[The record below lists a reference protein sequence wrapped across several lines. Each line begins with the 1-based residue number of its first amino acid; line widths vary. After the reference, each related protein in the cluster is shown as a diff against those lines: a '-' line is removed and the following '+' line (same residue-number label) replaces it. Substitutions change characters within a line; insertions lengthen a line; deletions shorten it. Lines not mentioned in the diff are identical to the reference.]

1 MSFAK
6 TELLWFLVIVPLLI
20 WFMMIAWR
28 TRQRLIQEF
37 IPRRL
42 VGDLTVGVSQR
53 RQKARMVISVLAVLF
68 IVLAMARPRWGFDW
82 DEATQRGLDI
92 VVAIDASRSMLATDV
107 RPNRLERAK
116 LAALDLMKIAKTD
129 RIGLVSFAGTAFLQ
143 CPLTL
148 DDNAFRQSVAAISPD
163 VMPQGGTALA
173 ETIEVAQEAFKN
185 EEENYKILVLIT
197 DGEDHEQLVLDAGKE
212 AEKDGMRIF
221 TLGVGSA
228 EGDLIPVGKR
238 GTKTEYLKDENGQV
252 VRSRMNEAL
261 LQQLAGVA
269 NGFYLNLSGAQA
281 IETLYAQGLAP
292 LPRGEISS
300 RLIRRY
306 FERFY
311 WPLSVAIVL
320 LLIEMF
326 LPDKRRRRKQKSSPT
341 TAVAALIILL
351 CLTPSAAEA
360 VSAGEANR
368 KFRDGDYAGAQ
379 EVYEE
384 LRKESPDDHRLSFNA
399 GTAAYRAG
407 DYEAAARNFSAAVAA
422 ENIPLQRQAWY
433 NLGNTLVQAGQSE
446 SAPEKTLESWESAV
460 RMYDQALK
468 LEENAEDA
476 NFNKNLVTKMIK
488 QLKEQMQQQESQDGS
503 DEDDKEDKDDKEDGE
518 DDQEDQQNKD
528 QKQDGENDE
537 KQDDQKQDQ
546 QNEQSQENQDEKKEQ
561 SGENKQQDEQSGDA
575 GKEDDEKR
583 NPEEKEENPSSK
595 PEPGEEKED
604 GEKQKGQAP
613 RMVKLTPEQAKQLLD
628 AHKSKERTLIFSPA
642 KKDKKGERKTIV
654 KTW

>member
-1 MSFAK
+1 VSFAQP
-6 TELLWFLVIVPLLI
+6 ELLWSLALVPLLI
-20 WFMMIAWR
+20 WFMVIAWR
-28 TRQRLIQEF
+28 VRQRLIQEF

-42 VGDLTVGVSQR
+42 VKELTVGVSR
-53 RQKARMVISVLAVLF
+53 GRQKTRMILSVLAVLF
-68 IVLAMARPRWGFDW
+68 IVLAMARPRWGFEW

-116 LAALDLMKIAKTD
+116 LAALDLMKIAKSD
-129 RIGLVSFAGTAFLQ
+129 RIGLVTFAGTAFLQ

-212 AEKDGMRIF
+212 AEEDGMRIF
-221 TLGVGSA
+221 TLGVGSP
-228 EGDLIPVGKR
+228 EGDLIPVGNR
-238 GTKTEYLKDENGQV
+238 GSKTEYLKDENGQV

-269 NGFYLNLSGAQA
+269 KGFYLNLSGAQA

-311 WPLSVAIVL
+311 WPLSLAIVL

-326 LPDKRRRRKQKSSPT
+326 LPDKRKPRKRKAAGS
-341 TAVAALIILL
+341 TAGAALAFLL
-351 CLTPSAAEA
+351 CLTPGQAEA
-360 VSAGEANR
+360 VSAGDANR
-368 KFRDGDYAGAQ
+368 KFQAGDFAGAQ
-379 EVYEE
+379 EVYEK
-384 LRKESPDDHRLSFNA
+384 LREAKPEDHRLSFNA
-399 GTAAYRAG
+399 GAAAYRAG
-407 DYEAAARNFSAAVAA
+407 DYEAAARNFSAAVAS
-422 ENIPLQRQAWY
+422 ENVPLQKQAWY
-433 NLGNTLVQAGQSE
+433 NLGNTLVRSGKAE

-468 LEENAEDA
+468 LQEGAEDA
-476 NFNKNLVTKMIK
+476 SFNKNLVSKMIK
-488 QLKEQMQQQESQDGS
+488 KLREQMQQQESQDGS
-503 DEDDKEDKDDKEDGE
+503 DEDDKEEKDDEEG
-518 DDQEDQQNKD
+518 DQKDQQNDD
-528 QKQDGENDE
+528 Q
-537 KQDDQKQDQ
+537 QKQDQ
-546 QNEQSQENQDEKKEQ
+546 ENQNQQDDQNQDQKDQQSQQSDDEKEKQ
-561 SGENKQQDEQSGDA
+561 SSEDKKQEEESGDA
-575 GKEDDEKR
+575 GKEDEEKQNPDEKKDQ
-583 NPEEKEENPSSK
+583 ESK
-595 PEPGEEKED
+595 PQPKPGDENKDGEEK
-604 GEKQKGQAP
+604 KGPAP
-613 RMVKLTPEQAKQLLD
+613 QMVKLTPEQAKQLLD

-642 KKDKKGERKTIV
+642 KKDKKGDRKTIL